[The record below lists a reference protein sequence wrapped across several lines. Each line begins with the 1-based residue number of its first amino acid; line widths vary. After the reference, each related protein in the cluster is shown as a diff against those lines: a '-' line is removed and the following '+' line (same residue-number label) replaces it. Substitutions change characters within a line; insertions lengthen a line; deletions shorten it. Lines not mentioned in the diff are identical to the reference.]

1 MSLSDTLEFFAKCA
15 LLCGLLLGV
24 PYAYYLGYQSVD
36 RTNEQQ
42 DRQLSALE
50 RKAARAQAE
59 ISELR
64 LECKP

>member
-1 MSLSDTLEFFAKCA
+1 MTWRDRLLTVSCLTVAA
-15 LLCGLLLGV
+15 LLFVLADHIGN
-24 PYAYYLGYQSVD
+24 QSVD